1 VPPDLSEVEEVLKQ
15 IVSEGNRASEV
26 IGSVQSMFKGDD
38 QARVPINV
46 NAVIRQTF
54 TLVQGELRSKEIISR
69 LELLNDLPRVLG
81 SRVQLQQV
89 ILNLIMNAVEALG
102 TVSDHARTLQV
113 TSSLNQVGDV
123 SVTVDD
129 SGPGIDPAVVERIF
143 DPFLTTKPQGM
154 GMGLS
159 ICRTI
164 IEGHGGRIWASPGDP
179 QGSIFHIVL
188 PALEPNNVTGGLTHD
203 YDTLHPQ

>member
-1 VPPDLSEVEEVLKQ
+1 
-15 IVSEGNRASEV
+15 
-26 IGSVQSMFKGDD
+26 M
-38 QARVPINV
+38 
-46 NAVIRQTF
+46 
-54 TLVQGELRSKEIISR
+54 QGELRSKEIISR

-81 SRVQLQQV
+81 RRVQLQQV